1 MLGRAVFKN
10 LIAIHFHLL
19 QLCHSVPSPVF
30 TPALFQLGMFRFC
43 SICCIVQLPVAE
55 FALMSVFCEDEELS
69 ARVVIYLLLFTLQET
84 FDFVRHLS
92 DYVDGLTDR
101 PPTPSLVKGVL
112 VDIRLTREIEKW

>member
-1 MLGRAVFKN
+1 
-10 LIAIHFHLL
+10 
-19 QLCHSVPSPVF
+19 
-30 TPALFQLGMFRFC
+30 
-43 SICCIVQLPVAE
+43 
-55 FALMSVFCEDEELS
+55 MSV
-69 ARVVIYLLLFTLQET
+69 VINVLLFTLQET

>member
-1 MLGRAVFKN
+1 MDG
-10 LIAIHFHLL
+10 
-19 QLCHSVPSPVF
+19 
-30 TPALFQLGMFRFC
+30 
-43 SICCIVQLPVAE
+43 
-55 FALMSVFCEDEELS
+55 ELS
-69 ARVVIYLLLFTLQET
+69 ARVVINVLLFTLQET

>member
-1 MLGRAVFKN
+1 MLHCPGA
-10 LIAIHFHLL
+10 
-19 QLCHSVPSPVF
+19 C
-30 TPALFQLGMFRFC
+30 GC
-43 SICCIVQLPVAE
+43 ICLNIGVW
-55 FALMSVFCEDEELS
+55 DGELS
-69 ARVVIYLLLFTLQET
+69 VVINVLLFTLQET